1 MKNIIIIF
9 IVLIQYG
16 CASDNYYYKNS
27 QKVTITPNAS
37 ILRSNPNM
45 DYYQN
50 SQGVVLGV
58 TDKLIVKLKDDKLLE
73 QMSDEFGLTL
83 EKRLSKNLYL
93 FKASNKN
100 LTIDISNR
108 LSEKEYIEYS
118 HPDFIKKRMGR

>member
-16 CASDNYYYKNS
+16 CANDNYYYKNN
-27 QKVTITPNAS
+27 QKVTITQS
-37 ILRSNPNM
+37 VSMLRSNINI

-50 SQGVVLGV
+50 NQGIVLGV
-58 TDKLIVKLKDDKLLE
+58 TDRLIVKLKDNKDLE
-73 QMSDEFGLTL
+73 QTLNEFNLRL
-83 EKRLSKNLYL
+83 EKTLSKNLYL
-93 FKASNKN
+93 LKTINKN

-118 HPDFIKKRMGR
+118 HPDFIKKRISR